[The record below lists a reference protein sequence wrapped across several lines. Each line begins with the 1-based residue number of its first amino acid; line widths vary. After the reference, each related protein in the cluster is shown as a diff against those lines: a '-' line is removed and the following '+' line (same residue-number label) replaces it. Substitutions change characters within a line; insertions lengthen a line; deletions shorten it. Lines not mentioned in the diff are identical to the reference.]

1 MRWSKRISLGQH
13 TLVDT
18 KILKKIIDASQIN
31 KHEIV
36 CEAGAGNGIL
46 TCELCRHSKSVISY
60 EIDSMLFEEASKRA
74 FSLPNLKLVNAD
86 IFKIDNLNFDVFV
99 SNLPYSK
106 SKDAFNWLPFQK
118 FNRAIVMVQKEFVD
132 KLQASPGEKNYR
144 AISVVTQHCFNIQRL
159 FNVDRKAFEPEPSIE
174 SEVIRI
180 VPKKHST
187 ITQLTIKNIYFLFS
201 QRNRMAT
208 SIARKLGCKIDF
220 DNRRMSGL
228 NVEEIVQL
236 ARSIKVY

>member
-1 MRWSKRISLGQH
+1 
-13 TLVDT
+13 VDF
-18 KILKKIIDASQIN
+18 KILEKIIEASQIN

-36 CEAGAGNGIL
+36 CEAGTGNGIL
-46 TCELCRHSKSVISY
+46 TCELCRHSKSVISF
-60 EIDSMLFEEASKRA
+60 EIDSILFAKASKRT

-201 QRNRMAT
+201 QRNIY
-208 SIARKLGCKIDF
+208 SQKIWGQ
-220 DNRRMSGL
+220 S
-228 NVEEIVQL
+228 
-236 ARSIKVY
+236 